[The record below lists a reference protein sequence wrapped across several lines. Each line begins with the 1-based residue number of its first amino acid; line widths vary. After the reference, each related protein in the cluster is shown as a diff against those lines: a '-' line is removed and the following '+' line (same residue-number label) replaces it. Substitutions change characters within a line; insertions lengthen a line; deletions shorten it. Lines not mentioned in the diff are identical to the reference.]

1 MIPLAAAV
9 LGAVRETPARIWDA
23 LRDPVRLRQSVGRLV
38 ETVAPAFVLLL
49 VFGHGWRAALVG
61 AVLIHVGEF
70 LLYEWVLEPLGIA
83 GHYFERGPRWGETFR
98 RP

>member
-1 MIPLAAAV
+1 MRTAV
-9 LGAVRETPARIWDA
+9 LTAIRETPRRMWDA
-23 LRDPVRLRQSVGRLV
+23 VRDPVRLRQSAGRFV

-49 VFGHGWRAALVG
+49 VFGHGWRTALAG

-70 LLYEWVLEPLGIA
+70 LVYEWLLEPLGIA
-83 GHYFERGPRWGETFR
+83 GHYFERGARWGESFR